1 GREIDRDARAIDDER
16 DRRRGRDERFPLDV
30 ETEKRRRPDAA
41 LISDEPAEKSRERAA
56 DERRPV
62 AAEPHPLRE
71 TGEAADAREHE
82 QHSEHHRKGRALN
95 DGLQSRA
102 HEAADRARRPEP
114 EKHLSVDPRS
124 NEEETDERPGEVGSE
139 TIAIARRT

>member
-1 GREIDRDARAIDDER
+1 M
-16 DRRRGRDERFPLDV
+16 
-30 ETEKRRRPDAA
+30 
-41 LISDEPAEKSRERAA
+41 
-56 DERRPV
+56 

-124 NEEETDERPGEVGSE
+124 NDEETDERPSEVGERDHRDREAHVELRREDRREHATDAEPGDRSDR
-139 TIAIARRT
+139 ARDDRGDGRHDGERAHALILLRG